1 MSILIRN
8 ASEVVTPVIGK
19 KANTP
24 EESREL
30 LVQKNCSIL
39 VEDGKIAET
48 DAGNITGEI
57 TQVIDAS
64 GCTVLPGFI
73 DPHTHMIF
81 GGSRTDEF
89 YSRIAGMTYSKILQ
103 QGGGITRT
111 ARETQMADR
120 NGLFSQTMNRV
131 WDSLSHGATTIEIK
145 TGYSHDLFGELKML
159 DVMDMIEASGII
171 NVVKTFLGLHFTP
184 PGTDAQAFTDKVI
197 SEFLPR
203 LSGRARFADVFCDV
217 GAFSTV
223 DSYRFLDAARKFG
236 FKPKAH
242 VDEIGNIG
250 AIQALN
256 EIGLSSAD
264 HILKSSVDQLQ
275 LLSRSGGIGVVL
287 PITSYLL
294 DPGNMP
300 NIKKFEDAGLPVA
313 IGTDTSPA
321 TYCPDMLFAIY
332 LSVRFC
338 GFSIEQAINSAT
350 INAARALS
358 EDRKGAVEK
367 GYDADLIIL
376 DTPSYRDIPYKFGTE
391 IVRDVITSGR
401 LVRKNRV
408 NITPA

>member
-8 ASEVVTPVIGK
+8 ASEVVTPLKGK
-19 KANTP
+19 RASTP

-30 LVQKNCSIL
+30 QVQKNCSIL
-39 VEDGKIAET
+39 VEDGKIEDT
-48 DAGNITGEI
+48 DAGDRTSGSS
-57 TQVIDAS
+57 QVIDAS

-81 GGSRTDEF
+81 YGSRTDEF

-120 NGLFSQTMNRV
+120 NGLFTQTMKRA
-131 WDSLSHGATTIEIK
+131 WDSISHGATTIEIK
-145 TGYSHDLFGELKML
+145 SGYSLYLAGEMKML
-159 DVMDMIEASGII
+159 DVMDMIEATGNI

-184 PGTDAQAFTDKVI
+184 PGTDASTFTDRVI

-203 LSGRARFADVFCDV
+203 LSGRAQFADVFCDA
-217 GAFSTV
+217 GAFGTD
-223 DSYRFLDAARKFG
+223 DSYRFLDAARKLG

-256 EIGLSSAD
+256 GIGLASAD

-294 DPGNMP
+294 DPADMP
-300 NIKKFEDAGLPVA
+300 NIKKFEDARLPVA

-358 EDRKGAVEK
+358 EDTKGAVEK

-376 DTPSYRDIPYKFGTE
+376 DTPSYKDIPYKFGTG
-391 IVRDVITSGR
+391 IVRDVISSGR
-401 LVRKNRV
+401 LVRKNGV
-408 NITPA
+408 NIPHA